1 MIDDN
6 GLKLNRLILGVAGGH
21 PDCLDGIYEIAGKRM
36 FAMAYGLVGRDFAED
51 VIHDS
56 LIKIARFAHK
66 YRRDENPYGWILK
79 LVRNTALDF
88 LKSRKLHPSASTE
101 EFYSLS
107 DGNYAPDKRNDAI
120 MLEQAMSKL
129 DADERMAIYYKYFAD
144 MTVREIAAELKIS
157 KSSAARLT
165 EKAEEKLK
173 NLLYTGQNRE

>member
-1 MIDDN
+1 
-6 GLKLNRLILGVAGGH
+6 
-21 PDCLDGIYEIAGKRM
+21 
-36 FAMAYGLVGRDFAED
+36 MAYGLVGRDFAED
-51 VIHDS
+51 VVHDS

-88 LKSRKLHPSASTE
+88 LKSRKLHPSSSTE

-107 DGNYAPDKRNDAI
+107 DGNYAPDKRDDAI